1 MRALVLCFCLLVT
14 ASQPASGHHA
24 VAMIYQPEEMI
35 SVTGTVEAFR
45 FYHPHCVI
53 YLTRTNVEGESERG
67 TIERAGASALWR
79 QGGARTL
86 SNRGMSSPPLVSLPV
101 TVRRISHC
109 VSLNLPMAGRPSIRR
124 IAAVPTSRTMS

>member
-14 ASQPASGHHA
+14 ASQPASGYHA
-24 VAMIYQPEEMI
+24 VAMIYQPEETI
-35 SVTGTVEAFR
+35 SVTGTVQALR

-79 QGGARTL
+79 QGGRQDTLKPGDVITAIGFPARD
-86 SNRGMSSPPLVSLPV
+86 GSPDIALRVLEF
-101 TVRRISHC
+101 TD
-109 VSLNLPMAGRPSIRR
+109 GRPPINPPDRSG
-124 IAAVPTSRTMS
+124 ANE

>member
-14 ASQPASGHHA
+14 ASQPASGYHA
-24 VAMIYQPEEMI
+24 VAMIYQPEETI
-35 SVTGTVEAFR
+35 SVTGTVQALR

-79 QGGARTL
+79 QGGAPGHSQTGGCHHRHWF
-86 SNRGMSSPPLVSLPV
+86 PCP
-101 TVRRISHC
+101 
-109 VSLNLPMAGRPSIRR
+109 
-124 IAAVPTSRTMS
+124 

>member
-24 VAMIYQPEEMI
+24 VAMIYQLEEMI

-79 QGGARTL
+79 QGGAPGHPQTGGCHHRHWF
-86 SNRGMSSPPLVSLPV
+86 PCP
-101 TVRRISHC
+101 
-109 VSLNLPMAGRPSIRR
+109 
-124 IAAVPTSRTMS
+124 